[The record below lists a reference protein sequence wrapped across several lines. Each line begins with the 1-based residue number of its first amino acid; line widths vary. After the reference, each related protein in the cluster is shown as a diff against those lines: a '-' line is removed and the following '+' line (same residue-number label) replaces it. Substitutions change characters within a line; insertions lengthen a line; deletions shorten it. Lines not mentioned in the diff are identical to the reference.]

1 MGSVAKWLAY
11 LHPDTAAL
19 GSIPLLPEMFSEEK
33 IIDVLR
39 LINGA
44 GKRRVDS
51 GLNILIKPIL
61 FWLVASQYYKKD

>member
-33 IIDVLR
+33 IIDVAEVNQKHC
-39 LINGA
+39 IENG
-44 GKRRVDS
+44 GQW
-51 GLNILIKPIL
+51 IKHI
-61 FWLVASQYYKKD
+61 